1 MRDKGFWNTQTHVKL
16 TTTKKVYKNSLIN
29 KSEKIAQLYITLVN
43 TNQQANEKKQP
54 NKEKHNAE
62 TQQKTIY
69 FCNMCLTFFLKP
81 VCSHGAMTF
90 TR

>member
-54 NKEKHNAE
+54 NKGNITLRLNK
-62 TQQKTIY
+62 KR
-69 FCNMCLTFFLKP
+69 
-81 VCSHGAMTF
+81 F
-90 TR
+90 TSATCV